1 MEPLRPLVQTINT
14 LDTGAGSQDS
24 VFGVGGGSTDSVS
37 SLKSQEQKDFKLL
50 RSSCSMQEIL
60 EAMRNP
66 NTGLSFVSKNTTS
79 LPQSTFVSAE
89 AVMWLMEHVE
99 GVTSEKRA
107 GDFNKPNT
115 FKDYAFKSFT
125 VDIDG
130 VGKSERPEWGEGKYQ
145 GKYRPDKA
153 FELRVNWSVAT
164 GAIITELVSNWAR
177 KAQSNGLSII
187 PIPRDPFALPQ
198 SEQ

>member
-1 MEPLRPLVQTINT
+1 
-14 LDTGAGSQDS
+14 
-24 VFGVGGGSTDSVS
+24 
-37 SLKSQEQKDFKLL
+37 
-50 RSSCSMQEIL
+50 MQEIL

-66 NTGLSFVSKNTTS
+66 NTNTRLSIVSKNTPS

-115 FKDYAFKSFT
+115 FKDYGFKSFT

-153 FELRVNWSVAT
+153 FS
-164 GAIITELVSNWAR
+164 
-177 KAQSNGLSII
+177 
-187 PIPRDPFALPQ
+187 
-198 SEQ
+198 